1 MKLTDMNNKSSSKI
15 SGLLKQKFGFNMDLN
30 TISEA
35 KAKKLYQSV
44 TENINIYKS
53 KHGVTKSEANPHYTQ
68 LLLVREGLGEFINE
82 KWDAE
87 MHTAEK
93 DKGKWDGW
101 TLAKLKARKAK
112 LMDKETRSAAE
123 QKEVKQINF
132 AIRAKQK
139 DGKWGKIKE
148 SAEPVKPQP
157 TIAEQI
163 LEATDFYTIT
173 RVLELSSKRD
183 SIPSKYMESFKKLVQ
198 SLNENTRV
206 RSILTLT
213 EGELES
219 AQAILAAKDFVDRLQ
234 DMLEESSK
242 MLNEDLPPLLD
253 AIRDQIGMDQAAAY
267 NSEVSGV
274 ITGLVDSI
282 RQAREAVDNSTRM
295 LAGEQSAPMQMPPAA
310 DTAELTPDELAGM
323 AASGAG
329 AEAPAEVP
337 AEAPAEPEQATV
349 GRERR

>member
-1 MKLTDMNNKSSSKI
+1 
-15 SGLLKQKFGFNMDLN
+15 
-30 TISEA
+30 
-35 KAKKLYQSV
+35 
-44 TENINIYKS
+44 
-53 KHGVTKSEANPHYTQ
+53 
-68 LLLVREGLGEFINE
+68 LLVREGLAKFISE
-82 KWDAE
+82 KWN
-87 MHTAEK
+87 K
-93 DKGKWDGW
+93 DQPMMK
-101 TLAKLKARKAK
+101 KASTKKAPK
-112 LMDKETRSAAE
+112 
-123 QKEVKQINF
+123 
-132 AIRAKQK
+132 
-139 DGKWGKIKE
+139 KIKE
-148 SAEPVKPQP
+148 SVEVKPQP

-163 LEATDFYTIT
+163 LEATDFYTIS

-183 SIPSKYMESFKKLVQ
+183 NIPSKYMESFKRLVK
-198 SLNENTRV
+198 SINENTRV

-295 LAGEQSAPMQMPPAA
+295 LAGGQAQPMTMPPEAGAA
-310 DTAELTPDELAGM
+310 PQPGQELGPDELAGI
-323 AASGAG
+323 AAAG
-329 AEAPAEVP
+329 GEVP
-337 AEAPAEPEQATV
+337 AEPEAETPEVQGV

>member
-15 SGLLKQKFGFNMDLN
+15 SELLKNKFGYNLDLN
-30 TISEA
+30 KISEA
-35 KAKKLYQSV
+35 RAKKLYQNV
-44 TENINIYKS
+44 TESIDVYKT
-53 KHGVTKSEANPHYTQ
+53 KHGVTKSEANPHYTE
-68 LLLVREGLGEFINE
+68 LLLVREGLGQFINE
-82 KWDAE
+82 KWDTE

-101 TLAKLKARKAK
+101 SIAKLKAQKAK
-112 LMDKETRSAAE
+112 LMDKESRSKAE
-123 QKEVKQINF
+123 QKEVKQIDF

-148 SAEPVKPQP
+148 SIEVKPQP

-173 RVLELSSKRD
+173 RVLELSAKRE
-183 SIPSKYMESFKKLVQ
+183 SIPSKYMESFGRLVK

-267 NSEVSGV
+267 NSEVSGI

-295 LAGEQSAPMQMPPAA
+295 LAGEQSTAMAMPQATAPGQ
-310 DTAELTPDELAGM
+310 AELGPDELAGM
-323 AASGAG
+323 AAGAEAG
-329 AEAPAEVP
+329 AEPGPEAQAPEVSDI
-337 AEAPAEPEQATV
+337 

>member
-15 SGLLKQKFGFNMDLN
+15 SELLKAKFGYNLDLN
-30 TISEA
+30 KISED

-44 TENINIYKS
+44 TESLSTYKS
-53 KHGVTKSEANPHYTQ
+53 KNGVTKSESNPHYTQ
-68 LLLVREGLGEFINE
+68 LLLVREGLGEFISE
-82 KWDAE
+82 KWS
-87 MHTAEK
+87 T
-93 DKGKWDGW
+93 GK
-101 TLAKLKARKAK
+101 T
-112 LMDKETRSAAE
+112 T
-123 QKEVKQINF
+123 VKQS
-132 AIRAKQK
+132 ASKTKQTVSN
-139 DGKWGKIKE
+139 IKE
-148 SAEPVKPQP
+148 SVEVKPQP
-157 TIAEQI
+157 SVAEQV
-163 LEATDFYTIT
+163 LEATDFYTIS
-173 RVLELSSKRD
+173 RVLELSTKRET
-183 SIPSKYMESFKKLVQ
+183 IPSKYMESFKRLVK
-198 SLNENTRV
+198 SINENTRV

-267 NSEVSGV
+267 NSEVSGI

-295 LAGEQSAPMQMPPAA
+295 LAGEQSTTMAMPPAA
-310 DTAELTPDELAGM
+310 GEAPAAELGPDELAGI
-323 AASGAG
+323 AAGGEVPPAPE
-329 AEAPAEVP
+329 AEAPEVGG
-337 AEAPAEPEQATV
+337 A

>member
-1 MKLTDMNNKSSSKI
+1 
-15 SGLLKQKFGFNMDLN
+15 MDLN

-68 LLLVREGLGEFINE
+68 LLLVREGLGEFISE

-87 MHTAEK
+87 
-93 DKGKWDGW
+93 
-101 TLAKLKARKAK
+101 
-112 LMDKETRSAAE
+112 
-123 QKEVKQINF
+123 QKEVQQINS
-132 AIRAKQK
+132 AIKAKQK
-139 DGKWGKIKE
+139 DGKSGNIKE
-148 SAEPVKPQP
+148 SAEPVKPQT

-337 AEAPAEPEQATV
+337 AEPEQATV

>member
-15 SGLLKQKFGFNMDLN
+15 SELLKAKFGYNLDLN
-30 TISEA
+30 KISED
-35 KAKKLYQSV
+35 KAKKLYNNV
-44 TENINIYKS
+44 TESISVYKS

-68 LLLVREGLGEFINE
+68 LLLVREGLAKFITE
-82 KWDAE
+82 KWN
-87 MHTAEK
+87 K
-93 DKGKWDGW
+93 DQPMMK
-101 TLAKLKARKAK
+101 KASTKKAPK
-112 LMDKETRSAAE
+112 
-123 QKEVKQINF
+123 
-132 AIRAKQK
+132 
-139 DGKWGKIKE
+139 KIKE
-148 SAEPVKPQP
+148 SVEVKPQP

-163 LEATDFYTIT
+163 LEATDFYTIS

-183 SIPSKYMESFKKLVQ
+183 NIPSKYMESFKRLVK
-198 SLNENTRV
+198 SINENTRV

-267 NSEVSGV
+267 NSEVSGI

-295 LAGEQSAPMQMPPAA
+295 LAGGQAQPMTMPPEAGAA
-310 DTAELTPDELAGM
+310 PQPGQELGPDELAGI
-323 AASGAG
+323 AAAG
-329 AEAPAEVP
+329 GEVP
-337 AEAPAEPEQATV
+337 AEPEAETPEVQGV

>member
-15 SGLLKQKFGFNMDLN
+15 SELLKAKFGYNLDLN
-30 TISEA
+30 KISED
-35 KAKKLYQSV
+35 KAKKLYNNV
-44 TENINIYKS
+44 TESINVYKS

-68 LLLVREGLGEFINE
+68 LLLVREGLAKFISE

-101 TLAKLKARKAK
+101 SITKLKARKEK
-112 LMDKETRSAAE
+112 LMAKEKRSAAE

-132 AIRAKQK
+132 ALRAKQK

-148 SAEPVKPQP
+148 SVEVKPQP

-163 LEATDFYTIT
+163 LEATDFYTIS

-183 SIPSKYMESFKKLVQ
+183 NIPSKYMESFKRLVK
-198 SLNENTRV
+198 SINENTRV

-274 ITGLVDSI
+274 VAGLVDSI

-295 LAGEQSAPMQMPPAA
+295 LAGGQAQPMTMPPEAGAA
-310 DTAELTPDELAGM
+310 PQPGQELGPDELAGI
-323 AASGAG
+323 AAAG
-329 AEAPAEVP
+329 GEVP
-337 AEAPAEPEQATV
+337 AEPEAETPEVQGV